1 MKKRIYWYLGIC
13 ALLGGLTGC
22 AKVETA
28 SPKTPISL
36 TVWHYYNG
44 AQQASFDELI
54 SEFNAGEGTEKG
66 IYVQGCSMGSVEDLE
81 RAITDSAAEKV
92 GSQEMPDLFSTY
104 ADTAYA
110 VQKQD
115 KLTDLRAYFTEEEFS
130 EYVDSYIQEGRFGED
145 DGIYLFP
152 TAKSTEIMMIN
163 ATAWETFSAETGA
176 SLTELQT
183 LEGLAETAKCYY
195 TWTDKQTPDIP
206 DDGKAFYGRDAMSN
220 YFIIGMKQM
229 GEDLFEVQNG
239 QVTICAAKEKMRRL
253 WENYYVP
260 YLKGYFNSIGKFR
273 SDDVKTGD
281 IIAYTGSLS
290 SSTYFPDQV
299 VLGDDSMPIDYLVL
313 PIPRMEGGAS
323 FNVQQGASIAVTK
336 SDEQHERA
344 ACEFLRWFA
353 KKENN
358 LRFVCESGYLPVKKE
373 ANSVE
378 AMDQVIQAKELKVA
392 DKTYDCLVS
401 VLEDYENV
409 TFYTPKSFENGYATR
424 KILDRDLFEETKTQR
439 EQIDAA
445 AAEGMS
451 REEAAAPYVTEEA
464 FEHWYENL
472 MQKLNEAAY

>member
-44 AQQASFDELI
+44 AQQAAFDELL

-183 LEGLAETAKCYY
+183 LEGLAETARRYY
-195 TWTDKQTPDIP
+195 MWTDEQTPDIP
-206 DDGKAFYGRDAMSN
+206 
-220 YFIIGMKQM
+220 
-229 GEDLFEVQNG
+229 
-239 QVTICAAKEKMRRL
+239 
-253 WENYYVP
+253 
-260 YLKGYFNSIGKFR
+260 
-273 SDDVKTGD
+273 DDVKTGD

-290 SSTYFPDQV
+290 SST
-299 VLGDDSMPIDYLVL
+299 
-313 PIPRMEGGAS
+313 
-323 FNVQQGASIAVTK
+323 
-336 SDEQHERA
+336 
-344 ACEFLRWFA
+344 
-353 KKENN
+353 
-358 LRFVCESGYLPVKKE
+358 
-373 ANSVE
+373 
-378 AMDQVIQAKELKVA
+378 
-392 DKTYDCLVS
+392 
-401 VLEDYENV
+401 
-409 TFYTPKSFENGYATR
+409 
-424 KILDRDLFEETKTQR
+424 
-439 EQIDAA
+439 
-445 AAEGMS
+445 
-451 REEAAAPYVTEEA
+451 
-464 FEHWYENL
+464 
-472 MQKLNEAAY
+472 